1 MALPVIIT
9 LSNMGSAVGPFN
21 LYSDVDNY
29 VIPFEQDVPASAFT
43 YGYYT
48 TSVPDGTL
56 NIKVQSEGECL
67 NYIITIVQNLPT
79 PSVTPQNTPT
89 NTPTITK
96 TPTMTPTCGTLTTQY
111 LKSEIQGN
119 NSIKFSLFNDAGFTS
134 NANAVCDYTY
144 SGTYDIQ
151 GGAINQPYT
160 TTQVTGDHTHSYNT
174 GSNITGFTITAI
186 TYACGCVNVISNLI
200 TPTPSPTQTMT
211 QTPSSTPPQP
221 TPTQTTTPSGTPQ
234 VTPSQTG
241 TNPGGQL
248 YVYARYINTSQEFGY
263 TLNGG
268 SYLAIGT
275 PASMSCDYV
284 ATISGLQVGDTIVF
298 STLLACS
305 INGDTADCPNSTT
318 GCSYTHNFV
327 GTTYVYITVDASVCC

>member
-1 MALPVIIT
+1 MAIPVLIT
-9 LSNMGSAVGPFN
+9 LTNMGSAVGPFN

-48 TSVPDGTL
+48 ALVPDGTL

-89 NTPTITK
+89 ATVTPS
-96 TPTMTPTCGTLTTQY
+96 PTTTLTQT
-111 LKSEIQGN
+111 
-119 NSIKFSLFNDAGFTS
+119 
-134 NANAVCDYTY
+134 
-144 SGTYDIQ
+144 
-151 GGAINQPYT
+151 P
-160 TTQVTGDHTHSYNT
+160 QVTASM
-174 GSNITGFTITAI
+174 
-186 TYACGCVNVISNLI
+186 
-200 TPTPSPTQTMT
+200 TPTPSVTIGLTPTETPQVTSTPTTSPTQTIT
-211 QTPSSTPPQP
+211 QTPSSTPPRA
-221 TPTQTTTPSGTPQ
+221 TPTQTGTPQ
-234 VTPSQTG
+234 VTPSQTS

-263 TLNGG
+263 SLNGG
-268 SYLAIGT
+268 SYLGIGT
-275 PASMSCDYV
+275 PASMSCDYI